1 MEEEF
6 QKMEEREVRSS
17 TSPKLEEALRKVV
30 EGQVE
35 TFWKVVLSAGKEVSM
50 MESVK
55 KFEYKKYS
63 SVGLSTLE
71 TLIVSLVIGKL
82 VTVVDTAVTTLEMF
96 GNAVVY
102 PGIVRSSV
110 PFSVGR
116 KRRLELVAL
125 ASSSTAVVTCAK
137 N

>member
-17 TSPKLEEALRKVV
+17 TSPKPEEALRKVV